1 MNLLRT
7 LVEHGQHEL
16 GFCALEIIRNMAFN
30 VSNRTA
36 LLTSDDFLYTIKL
49 ALDTASMAVQ
59 LLAVTSIWKLI
70 SQNYKGRHIFKNS
83 IIYQK
88 INKLYEKLKRTA
100 CHQQPIT
107 NEEDEEIQQDLMT
120 ALECVI
126 KILSE

>member
-1 MNLLRT
+1 MRT

-16 GFCALEIIRNMAFN
+16 GICALEIIRNMAFN

-36 LLTSDDFLYTIKL
+36 LLTSDDFLYTMKL
-49 ALDTASMAVQ
+49 ALDTPSMAVQ

-88 INKLYEKLKRTA
+88 INKLYEKLKRAA
-100 CHQQPIT
+100 CIQQPIT
-107 NEEDEEIQQDLMT
+107 NEEDEENQQDLIT